1 MRALISLFAGFLI
14 AAFVALASGGP
25 VAYAAFHCVRI
36 HAVLGSYNGDPNVQ
50 YVELRM
56 DFGSQVFLAT
66 HTIEFRDAAG
76 TLKATFTFPAG
87 AFPFGASVANFAA
100 GDSILVTTS
109 EFNAAATGGA
119 SDFVFTAL
127 NTTGANGGD
136 PLHPV
141 QGPGGKIGFAQ
152 GFDNCDADIIASP
165 GEADSLAYGSATAD
179 FGTAAAPLPAAAGN
193 AQGLRLS
200 NLNPAP
206 SNNHT
211 EYSPQHVALSTSSVA
226 QVDLATN
233 LGTPRNNSRVIL
245 ALPAIP
251 PLPTPTFAPPAVG
264 GVAAAPDQSS
274 LPSRSATGSAGHRTE
289 YVLGAAAAALAALGA
304 AAWATRRKRSASH

>member
-1 MRALISLFAGFLI
+1 MRALISLVAGFVI

-36 HAVLGSYNGDPNVQ
+36 HAVLGSYNGNPNVQ

-56 DFGSQVFLAT
+56 DFASQVFLAT

-87 AFPFGASVANFAA
+87 TFPFGASVANFAV
-100 GDSILVTTS
+100 GDAILVATS
-109 EFNAAATGGA
+109 EFNAAATGGT

-127 NTTGANGGD
+127 NTVGANGGD

-165 GEADSLAYGSATAD
+165 GEADSLAYGAATAD

-200 NLNPAP
+200 NLNTAP

-233 LGTPRNNSRVIL
+233 LGTPRNNGRVIL
-245 ALPAIP
+245 ALPAIAP
-251 PLPTPTFAPPAVG
+251 PATPTIGPPAVG
-264 GVAAAPDQSS
+264 GVAAAPDQLE
-274 LPSRSATGSAGHRTE
+274 LPSRSATASSGHRTAYE
-289 YVLGAAAAALAALGA
+289 VGAGALAAAAALGA
-304 AAWATRRKRSASH
+304 AGWATRRKRSA